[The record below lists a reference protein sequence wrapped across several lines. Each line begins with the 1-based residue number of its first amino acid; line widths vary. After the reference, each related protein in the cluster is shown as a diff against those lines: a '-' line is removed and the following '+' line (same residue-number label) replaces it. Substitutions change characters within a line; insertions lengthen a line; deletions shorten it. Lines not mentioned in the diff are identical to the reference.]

1 MANVD
6 LDRALNKIT
15 VDCLILIVLILPC
28 LIIYGTHEEHGD
40 SNAGSMYGLYIFPA
54 IPLIIISLVVVAI
67 SRFYFKPEKRWLS
80 SLTPLIFMV
89 SAIWLDKNWVEI
101 LLIVVFIT
109 IIYIAFKPMVLR
121 LIR

>member
-1 MANVD
+1 MD

-28 LIIYGTHEEHGD
+28 PIIYGTHEEHCD

-54 IPLIIISLVVVAI
+54 IPLILISLVVVAI
-67 SRFYFKPEKRWLS
+67 STFYFKSQKRWLS

-89 SAIWLDKNWVEI
+89 PAIWLDKNWVEI
-101 LLIVVFIT
+101 LLIVVLIT
-109 IIYIAFKPMVLR
+109 VMYIGFKPMVMR